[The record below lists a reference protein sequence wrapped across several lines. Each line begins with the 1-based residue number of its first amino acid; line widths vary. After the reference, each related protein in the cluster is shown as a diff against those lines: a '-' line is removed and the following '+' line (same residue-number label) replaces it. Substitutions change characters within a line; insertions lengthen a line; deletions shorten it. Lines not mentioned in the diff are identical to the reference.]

1 VTTPEGTLR
10 VKRPEGSSGSSDV
23 GSLPGE
29 MLPLL
34 LALLLSPTGEAGKI
48 TGGHE
53 AKPHSHPYMA
63 FLEYH
68 VSEKS
73 FICGGLLVREDFVL
87 TAAHCCGSSIN
98 VTLRDHNIYQ
108 QERTQQVI
116 PYDPFSCPRELRRK
130 AYLTAAVSPIRLPW
144 RRELVKPGMVCS
156 VAGWGHL
163 GVNNPVA
170 EKLQEVELEVQ
181 RDEECIS
188 RYKDYNTTTQI
199 CAGNPRKRKGSF
211 LVRSPVLSM
220 QSPGHSQAV
229 RGPQQ
234 RPSTLGRHGGPH
246 LKKVRLSPSSL
257 CPQGASGGP
266 LVCNGMAQGIVS
278 FGEENGTPPNVYTRP
293 FLSEEI
299 IGGHEAKPHSRPY
312 MVFVQSLDKESWKRC
327 SGVLVQKDFVLT
339 AAHCRGSLINVTLGA
354 HNIKKQER
362 TQQVIPVRRAIPHP
376 DYNPKNYSN
385 DIMLL
390 QARKPP
396 TPPALL
402 GTDHHWLSWTLASSH
417 QLERKAKRTAAV
429 RPLSLPRGKARV
441 KPGKACSVAGWGQ
454 VAVGTPTTTLQEAE
468 LTVQEDPVCKSLF
481 PGYYSQ
487 ATQICVGD
495 PRKVK
500 AAFKGDSGGP
510 LVCKKVV
517 QGIFS
522 YGKLNGKS
530 PGVFTKVSHF
540 LSWIKRAMKR
550 L

>member
-1 VTTPEGTLR
+1 
-10 VKRPEGSSGSSDV
+10 
-23 GSLPGE
+23 
-29 MLPLL
+29 MQPLL
-34 LALLLSPTGEAGKI
+34 LL
-48 TGGHE
+48 
-53 AKPHSHPYMA
+53 MA
-63 FLEYH
+63 FLLPP
-68 VSEKS
+68 
-73 FICGGLLVREDFVL
+73 GLGL
-87 TAAHCCGSSIN
+87 
-98 VTLRDHNIYQ
+98 
-108 QERTQQVI
+108 
-116 PYDPFSCPRELRRK
+116 
-130 AYLTAAVSPIRLPW
+130 
-144 RRELVKPGMVCS
+144 
-156 VAGWGHL
+156 
-163 GVNNPVA
+163 
-170 EKLQEVELEVQ
+170 
-181 RDEECIS
+181 
-188 RYKDYNTTTQI
+188 
-199 CAGNPRKRKGSF
+199 
-211 LVRSPVLSM
+211 
-220 QSPGHSQAV
+220 
-229 RGPQQ
+229 
-234 RPSTLGRHGGPH
+234 
-246 LKKVRLSPSSL
+246 
-257 CPQGASGGP
+257 
-266 LVCNGMAQGIVS
+266 
-278 FGEENGTPPNVYTRP
+278 P

-362 TQQVIPVRRAIPHP
+362 TQQMIPVRRAIPHP
-376 DYNPKNYSN
+376 DYSPKNYSN

-390 QARKPP
+390 
-396 TPPALL
+396 
-402 GTDHHWLSWTLASSH
+402 

-495 PRKVK
+495 PKKVK

-522 YGKLNGKS
+522 YGKVNGKS

-540 LSWIKRAMKR
+540 LSWIKRTMKR